1 MSTDERY
8 VIRKKLA
15 DGGMA
20 EVFLATQGGADRFSR
35 LVVLKRLHRGISGH
49 PQFRHMLA
57 DEAHIVMTL
66 NHGNIVP
73 VLDLAQRDGWYFLV
87 MELVDGWDLR
97 NLLAR
102 AGKAGFPLPRGLA
115 LHVTAEVCRGLA
127 YAHAATSATGKP
139 LGIVHRDISPQNVL
153 LSEHGEVRVT
163 DFGVA
168 KALGKR
174 TRTQAGVIKG
184 SVDFMSPEQATDAP
198 VDSSSDVFSTRA
210 MLYQLVTGQ
219 LPFRGADDLE
229 TLQRVQKAEF
239 TPPEEIKP
247 DLPAPVAE
255 IVKRAMQLRPSD
267 RFRGA
272 KEMMLEIEEY
282 LRSDFPA
289 PGKSELAAWLTE
301 LSRRDGELPASKRPG
316 LPMDQ
321 ATIILGPA
329 DILSTEEE
337 SKASALTPPPAQ
349 APTPTPTLAT
359 VVEPPVAP
367 PARLEVPSPPPAPA
381 LAPLLTPPPSL
392 ASRRALR
399 LAVGAAVTA
408 AMVVAL
414 IVTSARSKAPSD
426 APSQP
431 LSEPAPPPPERA
443 PDRPAPPSPPASAQ
457 ATREPTRRPTVK
469 KRPARASRQ
478 KTKPARQK
486 KGTTRSK
493 QAKTQPRT
501 L

>member
-97 NLLAR
+97 NVLAR

-127 YAHAATSATGKP
+127 YAHAATSASGKP

-174 TRTQAGVIKG
+174 TRTEAGVIKG
-184 SVDFMSPEQATDAP
+184 SLDFMSPEQAVDGTVDA
-198 VDSSSDVFSTRA
+198 SSDVFSTGA
-210 MLYQLVTGQ
+210 LLYQLVTGQ
-219 LPFRGADDLE
+219 LPFRGANELE

-239 TPPEEIKP
+239 TPPEEVKP
-247 DLPAPVAE
+247 DLAAPIAA

-272 KEMMLEIEEY
+272 KEMMVEIEEF

-289 PGKSELAAWLTE
+289 PGKSELAAWLAE

-321 ATIILGPA
+321 PTIILGPA

-337 SKASALTPPPAQ
+337 SRAYRSRPPRTP
-349 APTPTPTLAT
+349 APTPA
-359 VVEPPVAP
+359 PPVAELP
-367 PARLEVPSPPPAPA
+367 HPPPLPLDVPTPVSAPTPV
-381 LAPLLTPPPSL
+381 PLLTPPPPL
-392 ASRRALR
+392 ARRRALR
-399 LAVGAAVTA
+399 LAVGGALTTA
-408 AMVVAL
+408 AMAVAL
-414 IVTSARSKAPSD
+414 FVTNARTKRPSHDPPGPLSGPAAPS
-426 APSQP
+426 P
-431 LSEPAPPPPERA
+431 EPAPDQPVA
-443 PDRPAPPSPPASAQ
+443 PSPTASAE
-457 ATREPTRRPTVK
+457 APREPTRHPSVK
-469 KRPARASRQ
+469 KRPARTSRQ
-478 KTKPARQK
+478 KAKTARQK
-486 KGTTRSK
+486 KGSTRK
-493 QAKTQPRT
+493 QAKAQPRT